1 MDRGCHESEI
11 SEAGVTQ
18 KRNSP
23 VKGTNKNLKFTDK
36 SLDFW
41 ESLRG
46 KLFIRAYTWALA
58 RIYDIVLMFRCVF
71 HKGLTYLLPQQCLN
85 VDTKKAGVQIVTPPI
100 SVNFTL
106 ILSLSA

>member
-11 SEAGVTQ
+11 PEAGVTQ

-23 VKGTNKNLKFTDK
+23 VKGTNNNLIHRLK

-46 KLFIRAYTWALA
+46 KLFINGYTGLCG
-58 RIYDIVLMFRCVF
+58 IYDIVLMFRCVF
-71 HKGLTYLLPQQCLN
+71 HKVLAQQCLN
-85 VDTKKAGVQIVTPPI
+85 LHTKKAGV
-100 SVNFTL
+100 
-106 ILSLSA
+106 